1 MFLRKYCMDKPHLVL
16 NWTFDV
22 PNNILS
28 CKIGD
33 ELKYVAYEGGTL
45 PFTKIYKGITST
57 VSVDDWLST
66 ERQWISEQYGDL
78 VGYFQFDE
86 DRVIT
91 HPIYNRPDRCPNGL
105 GPDGR
110 YLDHMQR
117 MQIVMEGEDMSR
129 IWGGGEK
136 TLFLTPDQGKTI
148 YKRIPT
154 RDVNYPEVETNPN
167 SWWSEWPQACAM
179 QPRTAGPRLSNYE
192 ELAEAGAP
200 VSVINKCKEVTWAA
214 PLHPELQQWY
224 IYPTA

>member
-1 MFLRKYCMDKPHLVL
+1 MFLGKYCMDKPHLVL

-33 ELKYVAYEGGTL
+33 ELEYFAHEGGTL
-45 PFTKIYKGITST
+45 PFTKIHKGVSST
-57 VSVDDWLST
+57 VSVDEWLSK
-66 ERQWISEQYGDL
+66 EREWISKHYGEL

-86 DRVIT
+86 NRVII
-91 HPIYNRPDRCPNGL
+91 HPIYNRPDRCPNGV

-117 MQIVMEGEDMSR
+117 MQIVMEGEDMTI

-154 RDVNYPEVETNPN
+154 RDVNYPEAQTNFN
-167 SWWSEWPQACAM
+167 VWWSEWPQACAM
-179 QPRTAGPRLSNYE
+179 QPRTAGPRLSSHK

-200 VSVINKCKEVTWAA
+200 SRIVNKCKAGQWPL

-224 IYPTA
+224 VYPTS